1 MSSLS
6 DQSYVPLALPGKQ
19 KPQGAERQRLEGLD
33 LARFLAFAGMVV
45 VNFGLVFAADG
56 ASHGWAGSFIALFEG
71 RAAATFVVLAGIGFS
86 LMTRNGEKLES
97 YHVLMKRAAFLM
109 AAGLLNMLVFPADIL
124 HFYAV
129 YFLLGLIVIRLPS
142 SALAVMM
149 GLIVLL
155 AAAALFRIDY
165 ETGWNWGDYSYA
177 DFWSVEGFLR
187 NLMYNGFHPVLP
199 WFAFMIFGFLLAR
212 LPLHERRVQLGLALG
227 GFVTALGAAVASRL
241 LTANDFV
248 QAAGLVDVFHLKP
261 MPPGPLYVLSGLGTA
276 SAVIGLSLCLEG
288 LVRSRLRSLLS
299 PLIATG
305 RMTLTLYAAHILIG
319 MLVLVFLGY
328 ENSGEAEVSL
338 MATFIFV
345 ILSVIFADRWMKRF
359 KAGPMELLM
368 RRLTG

>member
-1 MSSLS
+1 
-6 DQSYVPLALPGKQ
+6 
-19 KPQGAERQRLEGLD
+19 
-33 LARFLAFAGMVV
+33 
-45 VNFGLVFAADG
+45 
-56 ASHGWAGSFIALFEG
+56 
-71 RAAATFVVLAGIGFS
+71 
-86 LMTRNGEKLES
+86 
-97 YHVLMKRAAFLM
+97 
-109 AAGLLNMLVFPADIL
+109 
-124 HFYAV
+124 
-129 YFLLGLIVIRLPS
+129 
-142 SALAVMM
+142 
-149 GLIVLL
+149 
-155 AAAALFRIDY
+155 
-165 ETGWNWGDYSYA
+165 
-177 DFWSVEGFLR
+177 
-187 NLMYNGFHPVLP
+187 MYNGFHPVLP